1 MLLQAQPGQEGG
13 KEGLDEDA
21 EAEEGAKGDRFSR
34 GGHAAPGWLHPGK
47 DGFKLFQTFPKLKIY
62 QKFSH
67 LLTRL
72 ASSTLETAPTCSPA
86 CNNSCFCILL
96 LHLSTLS

>member
-47 DGFKLFQTFPKLKIY
+47 EG
-62 QKFSH
+62 
-67 LLTRL
+67 
-72 ASSTLETAPTCSPA
+72 
-86 CNNSCFCILL
+86 
-96 LHLSTLS
+96 